1 MAPVQTL
8 FRPRLTYRLASNPRP
23 KRKWDGGRGWGKLEE
38 TGREAQIV
46 ILWRLCLTHLFGF
59 QNREEGS
66 ARLLGS

>member
-46 ILWRLCLTHLFGF
+46 ILWRLSLTHLFGF